1 MDWRGSCRYPGPS
14 QLQAYQKPLLSMWV
28 LLRWDEEEPAL
39 LLQADPGSSQAKQEQ
54 DISARQADG
63 PSRHAA
69 PQRDLKWMTAL
80 ELGADDHI
88 LITGRDRRNKNT
100 LLNSKPGVTTCWS
113 PCSLSGCHLHDCMNK
128 IVSESAIT
136 SYSSAFHQ
144 CLVVF
149 SF

>member
-1 MDWRGSCRYPGPS
+1 
-14 QLQAYQKPLLSMWV
+14 MWV
-28 LLRWDEEEPAL
+28 FLRGDEEEPAL

-100 LLNSKPGVTTCWS
+100 LLNSKPGVTTC
-113 PCSLSGCHLHDCMNK
+113 
-128 IVSESAIT
+128 
-136 SYSSAFHQ
+136 
-144 CLVVF
+144 
-149 SF
+149 